1 MSYIIKQEHLD
12 ALTPA
17 DKEVITAIYHHRC
30 LNEPLLYKHFY
41 SKEKVKRSHAEERI
55 KALTEAG
62 YLSPVDYGQEY
73 PALFLTEAGV
83 ACANR
88 LMIYPDPTMK
98 SVGSFGLKMKEQIIN
113 HQLALNAVVLDFKE
127 EAEKRKIPYRYY
139 DGKFMEYNAEVM
151 PDGLIQTNE
160 YDIFLEMDMN
170 SERQAELLYKWDN
183 YRSYLNTTGFFCKE
197 KKTIVFFLLGNVT
210 DPGVRR
216 YYVLSSIGKGL
227 LDKIASKFDIYV
239 DTPDQ
244 LLDLLFNELLKPSDD
259 IEQIQSALR
268 LHGFSMTPAAP
279 LNKFVSGPD
288 YGFYA
293 RMLSDKTKQVM
304 VKDGKAQ
311 EFLLDNAVRCL
322 PASCLTKVVGH
333 NSTTLGLT
341 SKAGRP
347 IPYLVVVEGERLVS
361 ADLSAVNARGTQN
374 VYFTTI
380 QRLRDSVTFPEALF
394 QVDQMGRVSHFSDF
408 SLSELVY
415 ERTIQ
420 TQKNKLIHE
429 RKD

>member
-1 MSYIIKQEHLD
+1 ML
-12 ALTPA
+12 
-17 DKEVITAIYHHRC
+17 
-30 LNEPLLYKHFY
+30 F
-41 SKEKVKRSHAEERI
+41 RS
-55 KALTEAG
+55 
-62 YLSPVDYGQEY
+62 
-73 PALFLTEAGV
+73 
-83 ACANR
+83 
-88 LMIYPDPTMK
+88 
-98 SVGSFGLKMKEQIIN
+98 
-113 HQLALNAVVLDFKE
+113 
-127 EAEKRKIPYRYY
+127 
-139 DGKFMEYNAEVM
+139 
-151 PDGLIQTNE
+151 
-160 YDIFLEMDMN
+160 
-170 SERQAELLYKWDN
+170 
-183 YRSYLNTTGFFCKE
+183 
-197 KKTIVFFLLGNVT
+197 
-210 DPGVRR
+210 
-216 YYVLSSIGKGL
+216 
-227 LDKIASKFDIYV
+227 
-239 DTPDQ
+239 
-244 LLDLLFNELLKPSDD
+244 LFNELLKPSDD